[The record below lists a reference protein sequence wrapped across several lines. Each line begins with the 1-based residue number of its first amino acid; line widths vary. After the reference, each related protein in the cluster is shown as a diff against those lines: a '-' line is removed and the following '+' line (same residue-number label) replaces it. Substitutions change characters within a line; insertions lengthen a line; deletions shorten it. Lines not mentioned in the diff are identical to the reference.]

1 MITKEQFNEINQLL
15 DIIKLNNGS
24 EYVSYE
30 IDIDRTS
37 VVINILS
44 NDDIRKLSNAEASE
58 YIDKLQF
65 LISTTGLE
73 Y

>member
-1 MITKEQFNEINQLL
+1 MITREQFNEINQLL

-30 IDIDRTS
+30 VDINRKS

-44 NDDIRKLSNAEASE
+44 NDDIRKLSNVESSE

>member
-1 MITKEQFNEINQLL
+1 MITNEQFNEINQLL

-30 IDIDRTS
+30 IDMDRKS
-37 VVINILS
+37 VVINILNS
-44 NDDIRKLSNAEASE
+44 DDIRKLSNAEANE